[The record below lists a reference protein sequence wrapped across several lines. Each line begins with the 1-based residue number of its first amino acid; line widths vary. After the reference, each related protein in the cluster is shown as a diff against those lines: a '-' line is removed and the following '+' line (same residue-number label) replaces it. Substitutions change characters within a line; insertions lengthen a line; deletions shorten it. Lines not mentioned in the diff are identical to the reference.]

1 MIVYFLLPILGCR
14 QPFKEQANFIWNM
27 VISNMELTVLH
38 SRLFKMPLIGSRN

>member
-27 VISNMELTVLH
+27 EQTVLH